1 MVLIS
6 VQCRSCGSE
15 EVIKHGKTLIGKQRY
30 KCQNKGCGCTTFIMG
45 HSYNGR
51 LPEIKQQILDMSVN
65 GNGIGDSARI
75 LKISPSTV
83 IGELKKK
90 IQNSHK
96 LTKQLSNK

>member
-1 MVLIS
+1 M
-6 VQCRSCGSE
+6 E
-15 EVIKHGKTLIGKQRY
+15 
-30 KCQNKGCGCTTFIMG
+30 

-65 GNGIGDSARI
+65 GNGIRDTARI
-75 LKISPSTV
+75 LKISPSKV

-96 LTKQLSNK
+96 STKQLSNK